1 MYGYP
6 DFWLLLCPSAGV
18 GRTGTI
24 IALDVLLQQLQ
35 NEKAVGIYAFVH
47 RMRLHRS
54 NMVQTEVKPISP
66 FQIHQHTPAN
76 TAQSLNCNNLFI

>member
-1 MYGYP
+1 MSTRPVRYP
-6 DFWLLLCPSAGV
+6 DFWLLCPSAGV

-35 NEKAVGIYAFVH
+35 NEKAVGVYAFVH

-54 NMVQTEVKPISP
+54 HMVQTEVKRITCSL
-66 FQIHQHTPAN
+66 FQIH
-76 TAQSLNCNNLFI
+76 